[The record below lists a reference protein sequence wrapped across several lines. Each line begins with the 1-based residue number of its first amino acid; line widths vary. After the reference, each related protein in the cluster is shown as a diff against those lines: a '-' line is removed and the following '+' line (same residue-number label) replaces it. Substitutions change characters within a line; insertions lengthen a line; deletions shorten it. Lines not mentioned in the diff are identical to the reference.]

1 MASLSKFGSL
11 REKFAG
17 LVDFVTIYIAEAHPA
32 ERKHFSGN
40 FSIDTHTN
48 IELRMEAA
56 DTLMEEAGDNLK
68 GCPILVSITLVQT
81 DAKFYPLR
89 LIPWIMQLI
98 THMPLFQKGFT
109 S

>member
-40 FSIDTHTN
+40 FAIDTHTN
-48 IELRMEAA
+48 MEERMDAA
-56 DTLMEEAGDNLK
+56 NTLMEEAGDNLK
-68 GCPILVSITLVQT
+68 DCTILVSIT
-81 DAKFYPLR
+81 
-89 LIPWIMQLI
+89 
-98 THMPLFQKGFT
+98 
-109 S
+109 